1 MRDLNTNSLK
11 NNIKKLIMDKNKE
24 IKDISIKEIQEWEKD
39 FSKRKGLPPTDKSDS
54 HQAMVVGFLKL
65 SEEVGELAEVLLRK
79 QYKEIPAEVADVL
92 IFACKIGKIAEDY
105 FNETPLSDEIRAK
118 IDYAEKR
125 GYDKLSK
132 DLTKPKGDF
141 KNWKK

>member
-1 MRDLNTNSLK
+1 MTK
-11 NNIKKLIMDKNKE
+11 MNNIT
-24 IKDISIKEIQEWEKD
+24 IKEIQEWEKS

-54 HQAMVVGFLKL
+54 YQAMVVGFLKL

-125 GYDKLSK
+125 EYNKLSK

>member
-1 MRDLNTNSLK
+1 MKT
-11 NNIKKLIMDKNKE
+11 KKS
-24 IKDISIKEIQEWEKD
+24 DITIKEIQEWEKS

-54 HQAMVVGFLKL
+54 HQAMIVGFLKL

-79 QYKEIPAEVADVL
+79 QYDEIPAEVADIL

-105 FNETPLSDEIRAK
+105 FGKGSLSDEIKAK

-125 GYDKLSK
+125 EYDKLSK

>member
-1 MRDLNTNSLK
+1 MKTK
-11 NNIKKLIMDKNKE
+11 MNNIT
-24 IKDISIKEIQEWEKD
+24 IKEIQEWEKD

-125 GYDKLSK
+125 EYDKLSK

-141 KNWKK
+141 KKWKN

>member
-1 MRDLNTNSLK
+1 MKTKMN
-11 NNIKKLIMDKNKE
+11 
-24 IKDISIKEIQEWEKD
+24 DITIKEIQEWEKS

-54 HQAMVVGFLKL
+54 HQAMIVSFLKL

-92 IFACKIGKIAEDY
+92 IFVCKIGKIAEDY
-105 FNETPLSDEIRAK
+105 FNETSLSDEIRAK

-125 GYDKLSK
+125 EYDKLSK

-141 KNWKK
+141 KNWKKIKSK

>member
-1 MRDLNTNSLK
+1 M
-11 NNIKKLIMDKNKE
+11 NNIT
-24 IKDISIKEIQEWEKD
+24 IKEIQEWEKD

-125 GYDKLSK
+125 EYDKLSK

-141 KNWKK
+141 KKWKN

>member
-1 MRDLNTNSLK
+1 
-11 NNIKKLIMDKNKE
+11 MDAKYN
-24 IKDISIKEIQEWEKD
+24 DVTIKEIQEWEKK
-39 FSKRKGLPPTDKSDS
+39 FAKRKGLPPTDKSDS
-54 HQAMVVGFLKL
+54 NQAMIVGFLKL

-79 QYKEIPAEVADVL
+79 QYEEIPAEISDIL

-105 FNETPLSDEIRAK
+105 YNQSPLSEELRAK

-125 GYDKLSK
+125 VYKQSSK

-141 KNWKK
+141 KNWKKGGK